1 MDPQFQPWDSHTS
14 IKTELPTICAH
25 TDQPYAALIQD
36 LKGRGLLDSTI
47 VMWTGEFGRL
57 PITQGGGGRDHN
69 HHAFSLLMAGGGFK
83 KGFVYGETDEFGY
96 RSVVNR
102 VSVPDLHATIFH
114 QMGLDHDRLTISSSW
129 HSGEPD
135 RRQGQRRPRRSRPTR
150 VSTSGLMGAGPSSPW

>member
-1 MDPQFQPWDSHTS
+1 
-14 IKTELPTICAH
+14 
-25 TDQPYAALIQD
+25 
-36 LKGRGLLDSTI
+36 
-47 VMWTGEFGRL
+47 MWTGEFGRL

-114 QMGLDHDRLTISSSW
+114 QIGLDHDRLTYPHHGIL
-129 HSGEPD
+129 ET
-135 RRQGQRRPRRSRPTR
+135 PTDAKVNDAR
-150 VSTSGLMGAGPSSPW
+150 IVREILESPPQAR